1 MNPDLSIVVPAHNE
15 EECIESTLEDLCK
28 TLEKETIDY
37 EVIVSNDHSTD
48 STGRILGDL
57 CKKNPRIK
65 HIENTKPNGF
75 GFAVRSGFEQAD
87 GEWVA
92 VMMADASDDPRDLIN
107 FYLEGIQK
115 ETDAVFGHRFARG
128 GNVVDYPTIKL
139 LLNRL
144 TNWIICLLFAIRYS
158 DVTNAF
164 KLYRRSTLLGLEPF
178 LSPHFNLTVE
188 LPLKVI
194 VRGFSYSVIPNSWYN
209 RKTGVSKLK
218 IKEMG
223 SRYWFI
229 ILYCL
234 VEKWLSVGDFRKE
247 NIRV

>member
-1 MNPDLSIVVPAHNE
+1 MKPDLSVVVPAHNE
-15 EECIESTLEDLCK
+15 EECIESTLEDLC
-28 TLEKETIDY
+28 TILEKETIDY

-48 STGRILGDL
+48 STGRILDDL
-57 CKKNPRIK
+57 CMKNPRIK

-75 GFAVRSGFEQAD
+75 GFAVRSGFEQAN
-87 GEWVA
+87 GEWIA

-107 FYLEGIQK
+107 FYLEGKQK
-115 ETDAVFGHRFARG
+115 KTDAVFGHRFARG

-164 KLYRRSTLLGLEPF
+164 KLYRRSTLLGLEPL

-194 VRGFSYSVIPNSWYN
+194 VRGFSYSVIPNFWYN
-209 RKTGVSKLK
+209 RKTGFSKLK

-234 VEKWLSVGDFRKE
+234 VEKWLTLGDYKK
-247 NIRV
+247 

>member
-1 MNPDLSIVVPAHNE
+1 MNPGLSVVIPAHNE
-15 EECIESTLEDLCK
+15 EECIRETLSSLCGILERESVDF
-28 TLEKETIDY
+28 
-37 EVIVSNDHSTD
+37 EVLVVNDHSAD
-48 STGRILGDL
+48 STPEILEKLGL
-57 CKKNPRIK
+57 ENPRIRK
-65 HIENTKPNGF
+65 CDNADPNGF
-75 GFAVRSGFEQAD
+75 GFAVRTGFRYAR
-87 GEWVA
+87 GKWVA
-92 VMMADASDDPRDLIN
+92 VMMADASDDPEDLVR
-107 FYLEGIQK
+107 FYRQGVTQGR
-115 ETDAVFGHRFARG
+115 DAVFGHRFARG
-128 GNVVDYPTIKL
+128 GKVIDYPVFKL

-144 TNWIICLLFAIRYS
+144 TNWFICLLFAISYS

-164 KLYRRSTLLGLEPF
+164 KLYRRNTLSGLEPL

-194 VRGFSYSVIPNSWYN
+194 VRGYSYTVVPNSWRN

-234 VEKWLSVGDFRKE
+234 VEKWLSLGDYRK
-247 NIRV
+247 

>member
-1 MNPDLSIVVPAHNE
+1 
-15 EECIESTLEDLCK
+15 
-28 TLEKETIDY
+28 
-37 EVIVSNDHSTD
+37 
-48 STGRILGDL
+48 
-57 CKKNPRIK
+57 
-65 HIENTKPNGF
+65 
-75 GFAVRSGFEQAD
+75 
-87 GEWVA
+87 
-92 VMMADASDDPRDLIN
+92 MMADASDDPRDLIN
-107 FYLEGIQK
+107 LYLEGIQK

-164 KLYRRSTLLGLEPF
+164 KLYRRSTLLGLEPL

-234 VEKWLSVGDFRKE
+234 VEKWLSVGDFRKD
-247 NIRV
+247 I